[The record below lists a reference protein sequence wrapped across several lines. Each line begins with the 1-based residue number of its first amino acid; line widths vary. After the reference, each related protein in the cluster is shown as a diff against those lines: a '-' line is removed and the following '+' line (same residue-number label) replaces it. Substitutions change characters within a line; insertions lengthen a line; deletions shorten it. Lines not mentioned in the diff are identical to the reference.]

1 MNKNFFLF
9 SIDLEDVR
17 DGVPNGNSYK
27 ERVVPNTLKYLDWL
41 KKNKFKCTFFTV
53 GTIAE
58 RYPDLI
64 KEIIN
69 SGHEIACHTHSHI
82 PLDKQTPDSFKR
94 DINANINA
102 LVKAGALKVTGFRAP
117 IFSLTQSTQWAYS
130 VLEDAGI
137 KYSSSV
143 LPAKNPLYG
152 WENFGIIPKKMN
164 NGIIE
169 IPISLNKFGPL
180 TIPFAGGVYFRCL
193 PFLFIKNSFI
203 KSFQSNVPVL
213 SYFHPYDLD
222 TEQEKF
228 MHAGINE
235 SKFYN
240 FLMYYNRK
248 NMIKRLDK
256 ILDLN
261 VEIIPYEEYIKNLNL

>member
-1 MNKNFFLF
+1 MNKNIFLF
-9 SIDLEDVR
+9 SVDLEDVR
-17 DGVPNGNSYK
+17 DGVTNGYSYK

-41 KKNKFKCTFFTV
+41 KKNNFKCTFFTV

-69 SGHEIACHTHSHI
+69 SGHEIACHTYSHI
-82 PLDKQTPDSFKR
+82 PLDKQTPESFKK

-102 LVKAGALKVTGFRAP
+102 LVKAGALNVQGFRAP

-152 WENFGIIPKKMN
+152 WENFGITPKKMN

-193 PFLFIKNSFI
+193 PFLFIKNSFV
-203 KSFQSNVPVL
+203 KNFHSNVPVL

-261 VEIIPYEEYIKNLNL
+261 IEIMPYADYIKNLNL